1 VLFGSAAL
9 TSGVLILAIASS
21 AMFGSSTS
29 AATLSDDLTQGC
41 RFGSGLSV
49 DGGVWVGPPQ
59 TGGAASEGQ
68 LPSYETFRS
77 TLTAAV
83 SPIGDAAPPVL
94 SAFADNG
101 RVWKGAVVFGKG
113 GVQFVHRDGFLDHI
127 EVLERSTG
135 TAEAGVWLSDITAK
149 EISVHAGDQV
159 SSAPDGATDAV
170 MLTVSGVYRDLAL
183 LKRGPFWCSL
193 ETTFVGRGAE
203 APSSVAF
210 LEMPPLLSLAQIR
223 PQPVARVSFE
233 SPPDPSGWTL
243 RRARRAVAG
252 WNGVKASVTN
262 PADPLA
268 RTLGGARA
276 SVDRIES
283 LRHAER
289 SSAIADAS
297 AGPISLGIAALAL
310 MVLAVAARV
319 WVDRKQQELTLLA
332 VRGAGPG
339 ALTGKALL
347 ELGAP
352 VILGGLAG
360 FGASVGFIRVF
371 GPSAL
376 IDRTDIGRAGLL
388 SVAVLA
394 VAFATVAIVIYPA
407 VRRAGLVHLG
417 SLRSMPTGA
426 WEVVV
431 LSFAAAA
438 FYEMSTRGSPLAPTA
453 GSTRVDALVLLFPLL
468 AMLGSCG
475 LCARVLMSR
484 RVLAGRSSS
493 RQPVALWLARRRLA
507 ARRSTAV
514 TIVTGTAVAI
524 GMIVFGGSLSRSLQ
538 ATIDGKA
545 LLRPG
550 AEQAFTLYDPGP
562 LPPGLRGV
570 GSMVKAAAED
580 TVQVR
585 GKPPVDVLGVDP
597 ATFADAAFWRSDFA
611 GPSLR
616 QLLQDLGDGAVTPGS
631 PVPVI
636 AVGPDLPDEFLVKLT
651 GANGPIEVPVRV
663 AARAK
668 AFPGLGRTSGRPLV
682 VVNVQALDALEVKS
696 DPELWLKRAE
706 LTTAKALRADGLL
719 AIFTR
724 TPGDRTGGAL
734 QPELWALRY
743 LRQVGLLG
751 TLVVVA
757 GVGLY
762 FGSAS
767 ERRRL
772 SSTLALRLGLSRVRL
787 LAATGAETALM
798 ALAGLVLGT
807 ISAIVVTRLVFTHL
821 DPLPG
826 ELPAAVLRF
835 DWAVVGWASVGIVIV
850 SVVAAAVVEHRSRGA
865 ALPEVLRRVG

>member
-1 VLFGSAAL
+1 
-9 TSGVLILAIASS
+9 
-21 AMFGSSTS
+21 MFGSSTS
-29 AATLSDDLTQGC
+29 AAALSDDLTQGC

-49 DGGVWVGPPQ
+49 DGGLSVGPPKPN
-59 TGGAASEGQ
+59 GLAGDGP
-68 LPSYETFRS
+68 LPSYEVFRS
-77 TLTAAV
+77 KLLAAV
-83 SPIGDAAPPVL
+83 APIDDAAPPVL
-94 SAFADNG
+94 SVFAGTG
-101 RVWKGAVVFGKG
+101 RVWKGVIVVGHG
-113 GVQFVHRDGFLDHI
+113 GVQFVHRDGFLDYI
-127 EVLERSTG
+127 EVLERSIG
-135 TAEAGVWLSDITAK
+135 TAEPAVWLSDTTAK
-149 EISVHAGDQV
+149 EIGAHAGDQV
-159 SSAPDGATDAV
+159 SSAPDGATATIK
-170 MLTVSGVYRDLAL
+170 LTVRGVYRDLAF
-183 LKRGPFWCSL
+183 LKRGPFWCSI
-193 ETTFVGRGAE
+193 ETTFVGRGIDPPA
-203 APSSVAF
+203 SVAF
-210 LEMPPLLSLAQIR
+210 LEVPSLLSLVQLR
-223 PQPVARVSFE
+223 PQPVARVMFE
-233 SPPDPSGWTL
+233 SPPDPRQWTL

-252 WNGVKASVTN
+252 WNSVKISATN
-262 PADPLA
+262 PADPLSV
-268 RTLGGARA
+268 TLGSVTA

-289 SSAIADAS
+289 SRAIADSS

-319 WVDRKQQELTLLA
+319 WVDRKQLELTLLA

-352 VILGGLAG
+352 MILGGLVG
-360 FGASVGFIRVF
+360 FGASVVFIRVL

-376 IDRTDIGRAGLL
+376 IDLTDIGRSGVLAAAL
-388 SVAVLA
+388 LA
-394 VAFATVAIVIYPA
+394 VALASVGIVVYPA
-407 VRRAGLVHLG
+407 VRKVGLVHLS
-417 SLRSMPTGA
+417 SLKGLPTGA

-453 GSTRVDALVLLFPLL
+453 TSTRVDALVLLFPML

-484 RVLAGRSSS
+484 CLLAGSSS
-493 RQPVALWLARRRLA
+493 ARQPVAFWLARRRLA

-550 AEQAFTLYDPGP
+550 AEQAFTLSDPGP
-562 LPPGLRGV
+562 LPPELRGV

-611 GPSLR
+611 AQSLR
-616 QLLQDLGDGAVTPGS
+616 KLLQHIGDGAVSPGS
-631 PVPVI
+631 ALPAI
-636 AVGPDLPDEFLVKLT
+636 AVGPDLPNDFLVKLRDV
-651 GANGPIEVPVRV
+651 NGPLEVPVRV
-663 AARAK
+663 VARAN

-682 VVNVQALDALEVKS
+682 VVNSKSLDALGVMS
-696 DPELWLKRAE
+696 DPELWVKHSG
-706 LTTAKALRADGLL
+706 LTTANALRAHGLL

-724 TPGDRTGGAL
+724 TPGDRTGGSL

-757 GVGLY
+757 GAGLY

-767 ERRRL
+767 DRRRL
-772 SSTLALRLGLSRVRL
+772 SSTLALRLGLSRLRL
-787 LAATGAETALM
+787 VAATGVETALM
-798 ALAGLVLGT
+798 AFAGLVLGT
-807 ISAIVVTRLVFTHL
+807 ISAIIVTRLVFTHL

-826 ELPAAVLRF
+826 EPPVAVLSF
-835 DWAVVGWASVGIVIV
+835 DWAVVGWAAVGGFII
-850 SVVAAAVVEHRSRGA
+850 SALAAMIVEHGSRSAG
-865 ALPEVLRRVG
+865 LPGVLRRVG

>member
-1 VLFGSAAL
+1 
-9 TSGVLILAIASS
+9 
-21 AMFGSSTS
+21 MFGSSTS

-41 RFGSGLSV
+41 RFDSGLSV
-49 DGGVWVGPPQ
+49 DGGVLIGSPQ
-59 TGGAASEGQ
+59 PNGVASDGQ

-77 TLTAAV
+77 TLSAAV
-83 SPIGDAAPPVL
+83 ERIADAAPPVL
-94 SAFADNG
+94 SAFAGIG
-101 RVWKGAVVFGKG
+101 RVSKGAVVIGKG
-113 GVQFVHRDGFLDHI
+113 GVQFVQRDGFVDHV

-135 TAEAGVWLSDITAK
+135 SAQPGVWLSDTTAN
-149 EISVHAGDQV
+149 EIGVHAGDQV
-159 SSAPDGATDAV
+159 SSAPDGAAAIT
-170 MLTVSGVYRDLAL
+170 LIVSGVYRDLAL
-183 LKRGPFWCSL
+183 LKRDPFWCSV
-193 ETTFVGRGAE
+193 ETIFVGRGVE
-203 APSSVAF
+203 PPPSVAF
-210 LEMPPLLSLAQIR
+210 LDVLSLRSLVLLR
-223 PQPVARVSFE
+223 PEPVARVMFE
-233 SPPDPSGWTL
+233 SPPDPTGWTL
-243 RRARRAVAG
+243 RRARQAVVG
-252 WNGVKASVTN
+252 WSRVKRSATN

-268 RTLGGARA
+268 GTLGLVTA

-289 SSAIADAS
+289 SRAIADAS

-310 MVLAVAARV
+310 MVLAIAARV
-319 WVDRKQQELTLLA
+319 WVDRKQQELTVLA

-339 ALTGKALL
+339 ALTGKALM
-347 ELGAP
+347 ELGTPAI
-352 VILGGLAG
+352 VGGLGG
-360 FGASVGFIRVF
+360 FGASVVFIRVL

-376 IDRTDIGRAGLL
+376 VDRSDLWRSGLL
-388 SVAVLA
+388 AVAVLA
-394 VAFATVAIVIYPA
+394 VALVTIGIVVYPA
-407 VRRAGLVHLG
+407 VRKAGLVHLG
-417 SLRSMPTGA
+417 ALRTMPTGV
-426 WEVVV
+426 WETVV

-438 FYEMSTRGSPLAPTA
+438 FYEMRTRGSPLAPTA
-453 GSTRVDALVLLFPLL
+453 TSTRVDALVLLFPML

-484 RVLAGRSSS
+484 RILVGRSSS
-493 RQPVALWLARRRLA
+493 HQPLVLWLARRRLA

-538 ATIDGKA
+538 ATIAGKA

-550 AEQAFTLYDPGP
+550 AAQAFTLSDPGP
-562 LPPGLRGV
+562 VPARLRGLGTV
-570 GSMVKAAAED
+570 VKAAVED

-611 GPSLR
+611 GQSLR
-616 QLLQDLGDGAVTPGS
+616 KLLQELGDGV
-631 PVPVI
+631 VPVGSAVPAI
-636 AVGPDLPDEFLVKLT
+636 AVGPDLPDQFLVKLA
-651 GANGPIEVPVRV
+651 GANGPIEEPVRIV
-663 AARAK
+663 ARAT
-668 AFPGLGRTSGRPLV
+668 AFPGLGRTSGQPLV
-682 VVNVQALDALEVKS
+682 VVNSKALDALGVNS
-696 DPELWLKRAE
+696 DPELWVKRAG
-706 LTTAKALRADGLL
+706 LTTADALSADGLL

-724 TPGDRTGGAL
+724 TPGDRTGGSL

-743 LRQVGLLG
+743 LRQVGFLG
-751 TLVVVA
+751 MLVVVA

-787 LAATGAETALM
+787 LAATTAETVLM

-807 ISAIVVTRLVFTHL
+807 TSAIVVTRLVFTHL

-835 DWAVVGWASVGIVIV
+835 DWDVIGWAGVGSVIV
-850 SVVAAAVVEHRSRGA
+850 SVLAATVVEHRSHAA